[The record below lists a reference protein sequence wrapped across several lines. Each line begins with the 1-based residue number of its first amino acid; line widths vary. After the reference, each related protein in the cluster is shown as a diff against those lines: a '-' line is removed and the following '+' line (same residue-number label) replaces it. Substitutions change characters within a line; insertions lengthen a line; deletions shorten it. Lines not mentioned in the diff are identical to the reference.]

1 MEEQQGA
8 YLIAKNKS
16 DTSTPLLFIFLK
28 LSKAKL
34 ERAIPLSTYDKNT
47 CEYLGA
53 FFENGMDYIAAQTK
67 ESIQETLN
75 ESVHVNLLESS
86 YESCMAIFPT
96 LTREQHERQLTFS
109 KRQLTK

>member
-16 DTSTPLLFIFLK
+16 DTSKPLLFIFLK
-28 LSKAKL
+28 LPKYQLA
-34 ERAIPLSTYDKNT
+34 RALPLSAYDKDK
-47 CEYLGA
+47 CDYLGA
-53 FFENGMDYIAAQTK
+53 FFENGMDYISAQTR

-75 ESVHVNLLESS
+75 ESVHVNLLKSS
-86 YESCMAIFPT
+86 YESCLTVFPT